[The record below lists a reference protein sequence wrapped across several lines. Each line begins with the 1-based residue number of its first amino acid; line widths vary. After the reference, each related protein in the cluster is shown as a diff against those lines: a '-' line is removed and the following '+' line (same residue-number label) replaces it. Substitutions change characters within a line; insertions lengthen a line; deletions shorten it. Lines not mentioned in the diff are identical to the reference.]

1 MEKSD
6 SADINADVS
15 SVSVLIPQPP
25 GRAYD
30 YALPVGYE
38 DQPLER
44 GQIVDVPLGPRTI
57 RAVVWGPG
65 QGDVDPDRLKPI
77 LDVPDMPAFPRSLC
91 DLIDWIAAYTVQPPG
106 IVLRL
111 AMAMPNRWQEPK
123 PQILYDVTGSE
134 PDRMTPSR
142 KRVLAQL
149 NDGPALRMADLTELA
164 GVSSSVVKGLV
175 KQGAV
180 EEIVASLRPPKLPD
194 PEVEAPGLTPHQ
206 QSAADALSGHVD
218 KAGHVDQ
225 GFSVSLLEGITGSGK
240 TETYFEAVAAAL
252 RQGQQALILMPE
264 IALTAQFLD
273 RFEERFGAR
282 PLEWHSDLSL
292 KQRQRVWTAVASG
305 QPYVVVGARSALF
318 LPFQSLGLIV
328 VDEEHEG
335 AYKQDEGVTY
345 HGRDMAIVRGQ
356 LGDHPVI
363 LASATPSLESAMNAA
378 RGRYHHVQLTE
389 RYGEAV
395 LPSINLLDLREHTP
409 DPGQFLSRSLVHRAV
424 ETISR
429 GEQALFFLNRRGYA
443 PLTLCRTCGHRFQCK
458 DCDSWLV
465 EHRFRRK
472 LQCHHCGYQ
481 EPVPTVCPSC
491 GTQDSLVPIGP
502 GVERVAEELTD
513 LLPQARIT
521 VLSSDFLAR
530 DRARLG
536 LTDKA
541 AARRSIREMAQER
554 IRQFAEGAYD
564 IMIGTQIVA
573 KGHNFPNLTLV
584 GVVDADLGLSGG
596 DLRAAERTFQ
606 LMTQVAGRAGRAEK
620 PGQVW
625 LQTYD
630 PDHPVMKALGTGD
643 AQAFQMIDAQ
653 ERKQL
658 GMPPFGRL
666 AGLLLSGPDRARVE
680 DAAREMAR
688 AAPRG
693 QGISLFGP
701 AEAPIAMIRGRY
713 RRRLLL
719 KTALDVR
726 IQPLLAAWVA
736 GVKLPSNVRLQLDV
750 DPHDFM

>member
-6 SADINADVS
+6 SADIS
-15 SVSVLIPQPP
+15 SVTVLIPQPP

-44 GQIVDVPLGPRTI
+44 GRIVDVPLGPRTI

-77 LDVPDMPAFPRSLC
+77 ADVPDIPAFPASLC

-123 PQILYDVTGSE
+123 PQILYGATGQE
-134 PDRMTPSR
+134 PDRMTPAR

-149 NDGPALRMADLTELA
+149 NEGPALRMADVTEMA
-164 GVSSSVVKGLV
+164 GVSSSVIKGLV

-180 EEIVASLRPPKLPD
+180 EEIVAHARPPALPD
-194 PEVEAPGLTPHQ
+194 ADHDAPGLTDHQ
-206 QSAADALSGHVD
+206 RAAADALCEHVGPQRQD
-218 KAGHVDQ
+218 

-240 TETYFEAVAAAL
+240 TETYFESVAATL
-252 RQGQQALILMPE
+252 RGGEQALILMPE

-273 RFEERFGAR
+273 RFEARFGVR

-292 KQRQRVWTAVASG
+292 RQRQRVWSAVASG

-318 LPFQSLGLIV
+318 LPFQNLGLII

-356 LGDHPVI
+356 LGAHPVI
-363 LASATPSLESAMNAA
+363 LASATPSLESALNAA

-409 DPGQFLSRSLVHRAV
+409 EPGQFLSRSLVQRAV
-424 ETISR
+424 ETIGR

-443 PLTLCRTCGHRFQCK
+443 PLTLCRTCGHRIQCK

-481 EPVPTVCPSC
+481 EPVPRVCPSC
-491 GTQDSLVPIGP
+491 EAEDSMVPIGP

-554 IRQFAEGAYD
+554 IRQFADGAFD

-625 LQTYD
+625 LQSYD
-630 PDHPVMKALGTGD
+630 PDHPVMKALGSGD

-653 ERKQL
+653 ERQQL

-666 AGLLLSGPDRARVE
+666 AGLLLTGPDRGRVE

-713 RRRLLL
+713 RMRLLL
-719 KTALDVR
+719 KTTLDIR
-726 IQPLLAAWVA
+726 IQPLLATWVA
-736 GVKLPSNVRLQLDV
+736 AVKLPSNVRLQIDV